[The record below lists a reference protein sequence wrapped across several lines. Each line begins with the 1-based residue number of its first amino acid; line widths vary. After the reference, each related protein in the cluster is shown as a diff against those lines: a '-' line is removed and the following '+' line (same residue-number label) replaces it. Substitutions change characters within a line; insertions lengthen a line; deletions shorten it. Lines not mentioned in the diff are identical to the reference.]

1 MGNSRPVPPDGDI
14 SRHRCQ
20 VGQRCLRQLRLS
32 PSFNLVQ
39 RYEPNVRRSILS
51 DSLGAEEQSPASQ
64 VTKSSDGR
72 CGSKHNCPPP
82 GVQKVTVELPRA
94 RHPSA
99 VGAHTMHL
107 KLHGEPVRIS
117 AQHGPYFCFDCLV
130 LLLEAVL
137 RSVGKGRWSRVSPAE
152 RVGVGTGESQM

>member
-1 MGNSRPVPPDGDI
+1 LTVIFRGIDAKLGDVACG
-14 SRHRCQ
+14 SSGC
-20 VGQRCLRQLRLS
+20 

-51 DSLGAEEQSPASQ
+51 HSLGAEEQSPASQ

-94 RHPSA
+94 RHPLLS
-99 VGAHTMHL
+99 GLTQC
-107 KLHGEPVRIS
+107 IS
-117 AQHGPYFCFDCLV
+117 NSTVNP
-130 LLLEAVL
+130 
-137 RSVGKGRWSRVSPAE
+137 
-152 RVGVGTGESQM
+152 